1 MISAVIHLSRVEI
14 INTGWTLI
22 LRGSLYKVY
31 LINSFVGAKE
41 WHHKYPTCADEVAIG
56 KTVLKSMGCCINELI
71 PPPTPPIV
79 SSFERRGVCVYN
91 TEVSSLAM
99 GPIFRNDLNCC
110 VVTFL
115 RSSFID
121 LTKVCKSATTAVLR
135 FSAKLLRNKK
145 KGCAK
150 MKCTSR
156 HMFLLTV

>member
-71 PPPTPPIV
+71 PPPTPTIV
-79 SSFERRGVCVYN
+79 SSFERGGVCVYN
-91 TEVSSLAM
+91 TEVSSLPM
-99 GPIFRNDLNCC
+99 SPIFRNDLNRY

-135 FSAKLLRNKK
+135 FSAITWKIEFINVSFWLLCN
-145 KGCAK
+145 
-150 MKCTSR
+150 S
-156 HMFLLTV
+156 